1 MPGTTERAGEPDGA
15 GPRGSRSG
23 GLRELFGDF
32 EGRVWLNTAH
42 QGPLPEPAV
51 AEAEEAIAWK
61 RSPRHLAGRRF
72 HEVPERLRRALGS
85 LLGVVADDVI
95 VTNGAS
101 YGVHLLANGLPLSAG
116 DEVLVMAGDFPSNVL
131 PWTGLERRGVS
142 VRRLASRRGR
152 PVVEPDD
159 LAAALAAPGAGR
171 ARVLCLSWV
180 HSFSGH
186 ATDLAAL
193 GALCRERGVWFVVNT
208 TQGVGARR
216 LDLGALPVDAVVN
229 AGWKWLCGPYG
240 TGFCWIR
247 PELRERLEVNR
258 RYWLASRSA
267 DDLQEAGGGEE
278 DAFPDPAALGARRL
292 DVFATASFFNVKPFA
307 AAVETLLAAG
317 LDRIEAHDRALVDRL
332 VDGLPRDRWRL
343 LSPEAPEE
351 RSPIVVFSH
360 RGAHLDPPL
369 EADRNREVFEH
380 LAAAGLDVAL
390 RHGNLRVAPHVHNT
404 REDIDRL
411 LEVLDAFPGG

>member
-1 MPGTTERAGEPDGA
+1 MSGTADRETEPERGGSGRAA
-15 GPRGSRSG
+15 GG

-51 AEAEEAIAWK
+51 AEAGEAIAWK
-61 RSPRHLAGRRF
+61 RSPRHLVGRRF
-72 HEVPERLRRALGS
+72 HEVPARLRRAVAA
-85 LLGVVADDVI
+85 LLGVAADDVV

-101 YGVHLLANGLPLSAG
+101 YGVHLLADGLALSPG
-116 DEVLVMAGDFPSNVL
+116 DAVLVMAGDFPSNVL
-131 PWTGLERRGVS
+131 PWLGLESRGVA

-152 PVVEPDD
+152 PVVGPDD
-159 LAAALAAPGAGR
+159 VAEALAAPGAGR
-171 ARVLCLSWV
+171 PRVLCLSWV

-193 GALCRERGVWFVVNT
+193 GALCRERGVAFVVNT
-208 TQGVGARR
+208 TQGLGARR
-216 LDLGALPVDAVVN
+216 LDLSALPVDAVVN

-240 TGFCWIR
+240 TGFCWLR

-258 RYWLASRSA
+258 RYWLASRTA
-267 DDLQEAGGGEE
+267 DDLQDAGGGEE

-307 AAVETLLAAG
+307 AALETLLAAG

-332 VDGLPRDRWRL
+332 VDGLPRERWRL
-343 LSPEAPEE
+343 VSPEAPEE
-351 RSPIVVFSH
+351 RTPIVVCSH
-360 RGAHLDPPL
+360 HEADL
-369 EADRNREVFEH
+369 EQDRNREVFEH

-390 RHGNLRVAPHVHNT
+390 RRGNLRVAPHLHNT
-404 REDIDRL
+404 PEDIDRL
-411 LEVLDAFPGG
+411 LEALAAFPKA